1 VTDPEAPSA
10 PPPSDIAPVLLEEE
24 MKRSYLDYAMSVIV
38 ARALPDARDGL
49 KPVHRRILW
58 VMHES
63 GYTHDKPYR
72 KSARV
77 VGDVMGKYH
86 PHGNAAIYDAMVRLA
101 QDFSM
106 RLPLIDGQGNF
117 GSMDGDPPAAERY
130 TEARLALAGEALLAD
145 IDKDTVDFQPNYDES
160 EQEPV
165 VLPAAFPNL
174 LVNGAGGIAVGMAT
188 NIPTHNLGEVC
199 DAAIAVIDNP
209 AISLAELLPVL
220 PGPDFP
226 TGGII
231 VGRSGI
237 NAAYATGRGSILIRA
252 VAEIE
257 ELRGNRQAIIV
268 TEIPY
273 QVNKARLLEQIA
285 DLVREKK
292 IEGIS
297 DLRDESDRQGVR
309 VVIELKRDAMAEV
322 VLNQLWRYTALQ
334 TSFGVNMLALNRGRP
349 ELMTLRQVLDAFL
362 AHREEIIVR
371 RSRHDLDKARE
382 RAHQLVGL
390 AIAVANIDEVI
401 RLIRAA
407 PDTASARAALMAR
420 DWPAADIAPLLALI
434 DEPGN
439 VLAGPAGAPTVR
451 LTEAQA
457 RAILDLR
464 LNRLTALER
473 DKISAEL
480 AELGEQIRDLLDI
493 LGSRPRRLTILRA
506 ELVSVRD
513 RFATPRRT
521 RIEELETDQDDESL
535 IQPAEMVVTLTRGGY
550 IKRVPLSTFRAQRRG
565 GRGRTGMATREDDFV
580 TRIFV
585 ANSLAP
591 MLFFSSRG
599 MAYKVKVWRLPEA
612 APQARG
618 RALHQLLPLAADE
631 SITAVLPLPQDETLW
646 DHLYVLF
653 ATASGTIRRNQL
665 SDFMNVRQNGLIAMK
680 LDEGDRLIGVQTC
693 REGDDVLL
701 ATARGKCIRFQI
713 DEATVRVFAGRT
725 STGVRGI
732 RLAEGDEVIAM
743 SVLRHVEAGP
753 EERLAFLRARR
764 QPEETEPA
772 APPAAE
778 AAEEGVE
785 EAAATPSA
793 LSPERAAELAEA
805 EELILTVTD
814 GGFGKRS
821 SAYEYR
827 LTGRGGSGIDNVLLT
842 ERNGTAVV
850 ASFPAKDG
858 DQVMLVTDAGRLI
871 RCPVDDIRIAGRR
884 TQGVTLFRIEPDE
897 RVTSVFRLI
906 EEEGGEGGGNGAANG
921 NGTGGRAG
929 EDAGSGEPS
938 DEDS

>member
-1 VTDPEAPSA
+1 
-10 PPPSDIAPVLLEEE
+10 
-24 MKRSYLDYAMSVIV
+24 
-38 ARALPDARDGL
+38 
-49 KPVHRRILW
+49 
-58 VMHES
+58 
-63 GYTHDKPYR
+63 
-72 KSARV
+72 
-77 VGDVMGKYH
+77 
-86 PHGNAAIYDAMVRLA
+86 
-101 QDFSM
+101 
-106 RLPLIDGQGNF
+106 
-117 GSMDGDPPAAERY
+117 
-130 TEARLALAGEALLAD
+130 
-145 IDKDTVDFQPNYDES
+145 
-160 EQEPV
+160 
-165 VLPAAFPNL
+165 
-174 LVNGAGGIAVGMAT
+174 
-188 NIPTHNLGEVC
+188 
-199 DAAIAVIDNP
+199 
-209 AISLAELLPVL
+209 
-220 PGPDFP
+220 
-226 TGGII
+226 
-231 VGRSGI
+231 
-237 NAAYATGRGSILIRA
+237 
-252 VAEIE
+252 
-257 ELRGNRQAIIV
+257 
-268 TEIPY
+268 
-273 QVNKARLLEQIA
+273 
-285 DLVREKK
+285 
-292 IEGIS
+292 
-297 DLRDESDRQGVR
+297 
-309 VVIELKRDAMAEV
+309 
-322 VLNQLWRYTALQ
+322 
-334 TSFGVNMLALNRGRP
+334 
-349 ELMTLRQVLDAFL
+349 
-362 AHREEIIVR
+362 
-371 RSRHDLDKARE
+371 
-382 RAHQLVGL
+382 
-390 AIAVANIDEVI
+390 
-401 RLIRAA
+401 
-407 PDTASARAALMAR
+407 
-420 DWPAADIAPLLALI
+420 
-434 DEPGN
+434 
-439 VLAGPAGAPTVR
+439 
-451 LTEAQA
+451 
-457 RAILDLR
+457 
-464 LNRLTALER
+464 
-473 DKISAEL
+473 
-480 AELGEQIRDLLDI
+480 
-493 LGSRPRRLTILRA
+493 
-506 ELVSVRD
+506 
-513 RFATPRRT
+513 
-521 RIEELETDQDDESL
+521 
-535 IQPAEMVVTLTRGGY
+535 
-550 IKRVPLSTFRAQRRG
+550 
-565 GRGRTGMATREDDFV
+565 
-580 TRIFV
+580 
-585 ANSLAP
+585 
-591 MLFFSSRG
+591 
-599 MAYKVKVWRLPEA
+599 
-612 APQARG
+612 
-618 RALHQLLPLAADE
+618 
-631 SITAVLPLPQDETLW
+631 LW